1 MKNKQKNMKSTPT
14 IKVVSYEDNEDGS
27 ATIVFDTS
35 EEFDAFYLK
44 ETGKSEIVEEELSS
58 FILDLLEK
66 SVNNIDDWSIDE
78 NNNSR

>member
-1 MKNKQKNMKSTPT
+1 MEDKNPPI
-14 IKVVSYEDNEDGS
+14 IKVVSYKENEDGS
-27 ATIVFDTS
+27 ATVVFDTS

-44 ETGKSEIVEEELSS
+44 ETKRSEVKEKELSS

-78 NNNSR
+78 NNNPR

>member
-14 IKVVSYEDNEDGS
+14 IKVVSYKENEDGS